1 MQEYLEV
8 GQIVNTVGLKG
19 ELKVKPFVDNL
30 NRFEE
35 LKEVYVEIRNNKE
48 VAKITKVRYQK
59 DLVIITLED
68 INTIEDAQK
77 YKGAYIKI
85 NRKNAKS
92 LEEDTYFIADL
103 IGLEVFKEEGEFLG
117 KIDDVFP
124 TGSNDVYV
132 VKKEGKQ
139 LLLPAISQVIK
150 EVDIQN
156 VKYHQLFNDAETNVS
171 VRNDTKLNVD
181 NNTLEYNLVV
191 TEDIEKA
198 SFMQTYF
205 NLLKDIITGSVKIKI

>member
-1 MQEYLEV
+1 MQEYLEI

-35 LKEVYVEIRNNKE
+35 LSQVYIEIRANKE
-48 VAKITKVRYQK
+48 VAAITKVRYQK
-59 DLVIITLED
+59 DLVIITLKGID
-68 INTIEDAQK
+68 SIEQAEK

-85 NRKNAKS
+85 DRKDAKT

-103 IGLEVFKEEGEFLG
+103 IGVEVFKEEGEYLG

-139 LLLPAISQVIK
+139 ILLPAIAQVIK
-150 EVDIQN
+150 KVDIQN
-156 VKYHQLFNDAETNVS
+156 KKMVVKL
-171 VRNDTKLNVD
+171 LGGM
-181 NNTLEYNLVV
+181 
-191 TEDIEKA
+191 EDE
-198 SFMQTYF
+198 
-205 NLLKDIITGSVKIKI
+205 V